1 MNARRASSAAPRRR
15 VVAAVRH
22 SRVPTVLVV
31 AGSDPT
37 GGAGLQADVKTLE
50 WFGVASAAAVA
61 AITVQTATRV
71 LASRPVPA
79 STLRAQLEA
88 VAESVSPRVVKCGLL
103 GSPANVAA
111 VADFVASLDCVL
123 VVDPV
128 TSASGGGARLASSRL
143 GDALVERLFPL
154 AAVVTVNLAEAS
166 KLCGR
171 EIADEASM
179 AEAAR
184 EIAALGPRAVVVKG
198 GHLVGRPVDVLYHGG
213 RVHRFGGVRAPVS
226 MHGTGC
232 AFASAVAAGIA
243 LRRGL
248 GRAVE
253 DAGAHVRAL
262 LAASSRTRDGGRLR
276 APLSPRK
283 KR

>member
-1 MNARRASSAAPRRR
+1 MSARRASSAAPRRR
-15 VVAAVRH
+15 VVAAVRR

-61 AITVQTATRV
+61 AITAQTATRV
-71 LASRPVPA
+71 HASRPVPA
-79 STLRAQLEA
+79 ATLRAQLAA

-103 GSPANVAA
+103 GSPANVRV
-111 VADFVASLDCVL
+111 VADFVASLDLALVL
-123 VVDPV
+123 DPV
-128 TSASGGGARLASSRL
+128 TAASGGGARLASSRL

-166 KLCGR
+166 NLCGR
-171 EIADEASM
+171 EIADDASM
-179 AEAAR
+179 VEAAR

-213 RVHRFGGVRAPVS
+213 RVRRFAGVRAPVS

-248 GRAVE
+248 VRAVE
-253 DAGAHVRAL
+253 DAGAHVRSL
-262 LAASSRTRDGGRLR
+262 LAASMRTRDGGRLR
-276 APLSPRK
+276 APLSSRK